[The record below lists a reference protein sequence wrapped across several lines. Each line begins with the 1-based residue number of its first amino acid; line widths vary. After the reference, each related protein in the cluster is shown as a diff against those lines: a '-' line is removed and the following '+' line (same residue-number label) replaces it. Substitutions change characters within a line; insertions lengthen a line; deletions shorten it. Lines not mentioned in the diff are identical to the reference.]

1 MKRTYQRQLSG
12 NLVVT
17 LYFVSK
23 LVPMCISFIAI
34 YLGYRLFVLGVTG
47 QASLV
52 VNANSLSGQLL
63 NAAPGLFF
71 SVGGIVALI
80 ISIWKGSTFT
90 FSRSMPDESWAF
102 CLPVD
107 RIDRSWL
114 SSESRKQMGMA
125 DELPYSV
132 PKSRDTTNRVNNS

>member
-1 MKRTYQRQLSG
+1 MKQRDQRQLSG

-23 LVPMCISFIAI
+23 LVPMCISCIAI

-90 FSRSMPDESWAF
+90 FSRSLPDESWAF
-102 CLPVD
+102 CLPD

-114 SSESRKQMGMA
+114 ISESQKRMA
-125 DELPYSV
+125 DKLQIPL
-132 PKSRDTTNRVNNS
+132 PKSGDSTNRVNNS